1 MGEIDARSG
10 AGELPATA
18 IVGGIPLAVRPLRQL
33 ARLGWASARVV
44 VDDDAAVAAMRR
56 SLARYPVALAVE
68 VATAPAPGAGLRL
81 DGRAI
86 YARDALGGEA
96 PEPMVRVRDRADA
109 ARAERMLYAQIRKSV
124 AQDGFIAH
132 HLIRPLT
139 RPITRALL
147 GTRVSPNQVTALAL
161 AAGVAAALFAAL
173 GGYRNTAIAGGLY
186 WLGNALDCVN
196 GDLARLRLQSSK
208 LGEWLDS
215 MTDEIST
222 FSLLAGLGV
231 GLYRDH
237 AGPLWLAV
245 GVGGSLIGALT
256 VARLYVDLH
265 RMGLPIDSAQF
276 PWWFQKPPAAEPP
289 PPPNGPLP
297 NRDRITGDDPVGPPR
312 TRLGTLANGFTY
324 LIRRDANVTGVAL
337 LLLFDLRRLAI
348 SLVALGAA
356 IGAVVTI
363 THYVVVASRRRGH
376 RQEPDQPHPG

>member
-1 MGEIDARSG
+1 MSAGGGGQAEIDGRFSD
-10 AGELPATA
+10 GELAPTA

-33 ARLGWASARVV
+33 ARLGWTRARVV
-44 VDDDAAVAAMRR
+44 VNDAAAVRAMQ
-56 SLARYPVALAVE
+56 SALARYPVAMAVE
-68 VATAPAPGAGLRL
+68 VVTGTGPSELLL

-86 YARDALGGEA
+86 YARDALAGA
-96 PEPMVRVRDRADA
+96 RVPEPMLRVRTGADA
-109 ARAERMLYAQIRKSV
+109 ARAESLLYAQIRKSV

-139 RPITRALL
+139 RPLTRALL
-147 GTRVSPNQVTALAL
+147 GTRVSPNQVTFLAL
-161 AAGVAAALFAAL
+161 AAGVAAAVFAAL
-173 GGYRNTAIAGGLY
+173 GGYRNTALAGGLY
-186 WLGNALDCVN
+186 WLGNALDCVD

-231 GLYRDH
+231 GLYRDG
-237 AGPLWLAV
+237 APTFWLAV

-276 PWWFQKPPAAEPP
+276 PWWFSKPKDAAPAPP
-289 PPPNGPLP
+289 
-297 NRDRITGDDPVGPPR
+297 
-312 TRLGTLANGFTY
+312 TRLGAIAHGFTY

-337 LLLFDLRRLAI
+337 LLVLDLRRLAI

-356 IGAVVTI
+356 IGAAVTI
-363 THYVVVASRRRGH
+363 AHYVITYSRRRGH
-376 RQEPDQPHPG
+376 RQEPDQPHP

>member
-1 MGEIDARSG
+1 MSRGPAEIDGRSPE
-10 AGELPATA
+10 GELPATA

-33 ARLGWASARVV
+33 ARLGWTSARVV
-44 VDDDAAVAAMRR
+44 VNDAAAVAAMHDA
-56 SLARYPVALAVE
+56 LVRYPVALTVE
-68 VATAPAPGAGLRL
+68 VATRPAPAELQL

-86 YARDALGGEA
+86 YAREALTGRA
-96 PEPMVRVRDRADA
+96 PEPLVRVRTRADA
-109 ARAERMLYAQIRKSV
+109 ARAESLLYAQIRKSV

-147 GTRVSPNQVTALAL
+147 ATRVSPNQVTALAL
-161 AAGVAAALFAAL
+161 AAGVLAALFAAL

-186 WLGNALDCVN
+186 WLGNALDCVD

-237 AGPLWLAV
+237 AGPIWLAV
-245 GVGGSLIGALT
+245 GIGGSLIGALT

-265 RMGLPIDSAQF
+265 RLGLPIDSAQF
-276 PWWFQKPPAAEPP
+276 PWWFARPPSAQPEA
-289 PPPNGPLP
+289 
-297 NRDRITGDDPVGPPR
+297 R
-312 TRLGTLANGFTY
+312 TRLGTIAHGFTY

-356 IGAVVTI
+356 IGAGVTI
-363 THYVVVASRRRGH
+363 AHYVITSSRRRRH
-376 RQEPDQPHPG
+376 RDEPDQPHP

>member
-1 MGEIDARSG
+1 MSSAWAEIDARSG

-33 ARLGWASARVV
+33 ARLGWSSARVV
-44 VDDDAAVAAMRR
+44 VDDDDAAAAMRR

-68 VATAPAPGAGLRL
+68 VTTAPAPGAGLRL

-86 YARDALGGEA
+86 YARDALAGAA

-132 HLIRPLT
+132 HVIRPLT

-161 AAGVAAALFAAL
+161 AAGVAAAVFAAL

-186 WLGNALDCVN
+186 WLGNALDCVD

-231 GLYRDH
+231 GLYRDQ

-265 RMGLPIDSAQF
+265 RMGMPIDSAQF
-276 PWWFQKPPAAEPP
+276 PWWFQKPASAEPP
-289 PPPNGPLP
+289 PP
-297 NRDRITGDDPVGPPR
+297 
-312 TRLGTLANGFTY
+312 TRLGRLANGFTY

-356 IGAVVTI
+356 IGAAVTV
-363 THYVVVASRRRGH
+363 THYVIVASRRRGH
-376 RQEPDQPHPG
+376 RQEPDEPHPG

>member
-1 MGEIDARSG
+1 MTAVAGGQAEIDGRCAD
-10 AGELPATA
+10 GELPPTA

-33 ARLGWASARVV
+33 ARLGWRRARVV
-44 VDDDAAVAAMRR
+44 VDDAAAVRAMHDA
-56 SLARYPVALAVE
+56 LARYPVTLAVE
-68 VATAPAPGAGLRL
+68 VATRSAASDLRL

-86 YARDALGGEA
+86 YARDALAAMAAAQPVA
-96 PEPMVRVRDRADA
+96 PEPLLRVRTRADA
-109 ARAERMLYAQIRKSV
+109 ARAEALLYAQIRKSV

-139 RPITRALL
+139 RPLTRALL

-161 AAGVAAALFAAL
+161 AAGLAAAICAAL
-173 GGYRNTAIAGGLY
+173 GGYSATAIAGGLY
-186 WLGNALDCVN
+186 WLGNALDCVD

-231 GLYRDH
+231 GLYRDG
-237 AGPLWLAV
+237 APPLWLAV

-256 VARLYVDLH
+256 VARLYLDLH

-276 PWWFQKPPAAEPP
+276 PWWFSKPPAAEPP
-289 PPPNGPLP
+289 P
-297 NRDRITGDDPVGPPR
+297 R
-312 TRLGTLANGFTY
+312 TRLAAIGNGFTY

-337 LLLFDLRRLAI
+337 LLLLDLRRLAI

-363 THYVVVASRRRGH
+363 AHYAITYSRRRGH
-376 RQEPDQPHPG
+376 RQEPDQPHP